1 MKKKNKFEMA
11 KSSKVRQLHP
21 LVIKVEPT
29 EESTILPIKNV
40 YILPEQKKTYSCEIY
55 IIIVL
60 VSFWL
65 LS

>member
-1 MKKKNKFEMA
+1 MKKNKFEMA
-11 KSSKVRQLHP
+11 KSSKVRHLHP
-21 LVIKVEPT
+21 RVIKVEPT
-29 EESTILPIKNV
+29 EESTIFSTEHA
-40 YILPEQKKTYSCEIY
+40 YCLPEQKKTYSCEIY

>member
-1 MKKKNKFEMA
+1 MT

-21 LVIKVEPT
+21 RVIKVEPT
-29 EESTILPIKNV
+29 QESTILSKRDV
-40 YILPEQKKTYSCEIY
+40 YIFPEQKKTYSCEIY
-55 IIIVL
+55 TVIVL